1 MTIDTE
7 CQRLTGSFRAT
18 RDRRRFCDAGGSRL
32 MSLTLGKA
40 IGRQRTHAADLAELR
55 LAFDCNAD
63 PAFSPVT
70 AGRGR
75 YPGGHYARYP
85 LPSRRLEDFRK
96 PLVTTSGF
104 LALAIAA
111 GLWFASPVHAQE
123 TQIIQPGSMAVTGFS
138 GTIIPDI
145 EDGLPPGVDPVDETF
160 IDTERATLRVF
171 DVSALGGPP
180 AGQLVNTPAPFEV
193 LASQIGQVF
202 GVTYDDGIRDGAPV
216 AFRTSTPRRPRCMA
230 SAS

>member
-40 IGRQRTHAADLAELR
+40 IGRQRTHAADLADLR

-85 LPSRRLEDFRK
+85 LPFPPIGRFSKAACHHERLSCFGNRRRS
-96 PLVTTSGF
+96 LVRQPRPCAGNADHPARF
-104 LALAIAA
+104 DGCHRLLRHDHPRHRRRPAA
-111 GLWFASPVHAQE
+111 GGRPGRRNLHRYRTRHRCAFSTFQLSAARRPASSS
-123 TQIIQPGSMAVTGFS
+123 TRRT
-138 GTIIPDI
+138 
-145 EDGLPPGVDPVDETF
+145 
-160 IDTERATLRVF
+160 
-171 DVSALGGPP
+171 
-180 AGQLVNTPAPFEV
+180 PFEV

-202 GVTYDDGIRDGAPV
+202 GADL
-216 AFRTSTPRRPRCMA
+216 
-230 SAS
+230 